1 MNDRRKSLLID
12 EKEIIKTLSMRTGMD
27 EDLIHTMIY
36 FFERTIL
43 HHVMLG
49 YKVRINDFFTIY
61 KTGNQVEIILDEKAK
76 RQIKKK

>member
-27 EDLIHTMIY
+27 EDLIHTIIY

-49 YKVRINDFFTIY
+49 YKVRISDFFTIY
-61 KTGNQVEIILDEKAK
+61 KSGDQVEIMLDERAK

>member
-1 MNDRRKSLLID
+1 MWID

-27 EDLIHTMIY
+27 EGIIHTTIY

-61 KTGNQVEIILDEKAK
+61 KKGSQVEIMLDEKAK
-76 RQIKKK
+76 KHIKKK

>member
-1 MNDRRKSLLID
+1 MSNKGKMLWID
-12 EKEIIKTLSMRTGMD
+12 EKEIIKVLSVRTGMD

-61 KTGNQVEIILDEKAK
+61 KRDNQVEILLDEKVK
-76 RQIKKK
+76 RHIKKK

>member
-1 MNDRRKSLLID
+1 MSNKSKMLWID
-12 EKEIIKTLSMRTGMD
+12 EKEIIKVLSVRTGMD

-61 KTGNQVEIILDEKAK
+61 KRDNQVEILLDEKVK
-76 RQIKKK
+76 RHIKKK